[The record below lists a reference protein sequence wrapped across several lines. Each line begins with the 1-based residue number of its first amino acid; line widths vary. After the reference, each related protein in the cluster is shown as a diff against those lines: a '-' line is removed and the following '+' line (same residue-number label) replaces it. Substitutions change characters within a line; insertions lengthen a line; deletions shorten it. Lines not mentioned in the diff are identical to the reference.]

1 MIKPLGKNVLLKVK
15 KAHNHNIIMSNENNN
30 LYEVIQ
36 QGELVEYS
44 LIGKT
49 VFVKEGLQLIED
61 QYQEYY
67 IVDVKYLLAVY
78 EGE

>member
-15 KAHNHNIIMSNENNN
+15 KTHNHAIIMSNENNN

-44 LIGKT
+44 LVGKT

-67 IVDVKYLLAVY
+67 IVDVKYLLAVC